1 MVSLRLL
8 LDLCVVVVAVVE
20 SLIRI
25 LNVKKLRALKR
36 SNDVWRNLHSSAA
49 IDQLQLLRRL
59 SDLEAQTAQQLET
72 IAVLQ
77 SEIAGGVERHHGELS
92 KLADMAADEIVPLA
106 QKYER
111 AQRKTRKFKQE
122 LSCVLCRSKKRSMIA
137 LPCAHLATCRK
148 CMVGLTTCPICS
160 VDVERWQLILLE

>member
-1 MVSLRLL
+1 MPAIWCSLLFVFLTSYRPKTN
-8 LDLCVVVVAVVE
+8 
-20 SLIRI
+20 I
-25 LNVKKLRALKR
+25 KY
-36 SNDVWRNLHSSAA
+36 SAG

-77 SEIAGGVERHHGELS
+77 SEIAGGAERHHGELS

-122 LSCVLCRSKKRSMIA
+122 LSCVVCRHKKRSIIA
-137 LPCAHLATCRK
+137 LPCAHLATCKK
-148 CMVGLTTCPICS
+148 CMAGLTTCPVSLKTKETKKI
-160 VDVERWQLILLE
+160 VILIFIF